1 MATSSEIAL
10 RTELAKFRVVGEGHR
25 CVWLEVL
32 YGDDAG
38 IRVSIPLWN
47 DAYSERLQE
56 RIQSLERD
64 EVVEAVLVS
73 ETDPPNWRVEELST
87 SV

>member
-10 RTELAKFRVVGEGHR
+10 RTEPAKFRVAGEGYR

-32 YGDDAG
+32 YGADAG
-38 IRVSIPLWN
+38 MRVSVPVW
-47 DAYSERLQE
+47 DEAYSEPLQATV
-56 RIQSLERD
+56 QSLERN

-87 SV
+87 DV